1 MATFTI
7 TGYTN
12 IDQLTGKTAASDTYN
27 INGGYLFVDQD
38 SRVGMNQTTGSAL
51 GNITLSATLGGTI
64 EFNATKVRLIQYD
77 GGAGNVSGSN
87 SSVWLGDASGQLI
100 GVYSGLQFR
109 AANSGAAMPA
119 TGYLKIKN
127 WNGVAF
133 GTGAATGIQ
142 ANLIGPDRAGWIECV
157 GVNSL
162 ACTVNRLNKFIAS
175 GDWFDLGTTTAD
187 FNTTYQI
194 PSNGNLVY
202 SPGVWTETN
211 TGTNLFE
218 FYPCAGT
225 LPASGNRVQNDPIR
239 GKVCWIDTTGKVWF
253 GRDGANTGG
262 GYVPPA
268 GLKIRVPNIFF
279 TTCAAATQASNVLPN
294 ATLATRYRW
303 VTTSAGVVDIN
314 KAQVNWN
321 AAFAQPYSVA
331 LKNVGIMTQLN
342 ASEIASPIA
351 WEQIGVGQEAAN
363 TQNALVMA
371 TCFAGGYMS
380 GCTWTRAALATAVT
394 VNSITDCSDLVIQD
408 EKTFAFLTRAN
419 ASAGVNTLTR
429 VNGSSWKNSVF
440 GGGRVALATCSNISF
455 SGITYFDCLTGTT
468 SLFNPMYVFDMT
480 LNCSNVTM
488 DNIHFGGLPLVQPYA
503 GILQLGAAGCSNIKL
518 RNLGS
523 YANPLDMGGPQKDL
537 VPWSRASTHVVV
549 TDYNHGLKPSDVIY
563 VPVSQD
569 TAAIAIGAKTVT
581 GVISSN
587 QFMIAGTNGGAT
599 TGRTLSYYPT
609 MGAALFVLA
618 NGAAAN
624 TVSVQRCYTPHLRTN
639 LYTADNS
646 SKNVLVESAQG
657 DYLNVP
663 VFPELNGYNKGIF
676 AVPSLA
682 AQTSCYGTHWVD
694 GFITHTPPNTV
705 TQPWDRAT
713 TNITGLSTG
722 HFMRT
727 NDQIVVT
734 ETSHSGVVPLGL
746 KTITGYTNNTFV
758 FGGINTGPATGTFT
772 YVPLN
777 GRIGLV
783 MNEATS
789 ETANQY
795 TIDSGNPA
803 FTSAGGL
810 FMPTTGDQ
818 ITFTTPNY
826 VLNHSSFPIAEVRMA
841 GGVLDNYNLS
851 YALDKNNGQGFSPFY
866 NLSYLYTGC
875 TGFSGTFDCRV
886 SGGLEFNTVATGDYI
901 WGTGIAFN
909 AKVSGV
915 FGNQLTTDLPH
926 IGVIGGNL
934 KFNHLPFETGI
945 NPALGFKMKARFQ
958 TRANNLTA
966 ITSLYAFTNTTSGD
980 RAYQYPLDTRST
992 ALVIN
997 NLQTGTEVHVYRA
1010 SDTVEL
1016 SGIEQ
1021 TAGSVFSYPY
1031 TWAGD
1036 DTESFITVIK
1046 TGYQWIRYDNQFLGS
1061 GGLTIPS
1068 FQLID
1073 RNYSNQS

>member
-12 IDQLTGKTAASDTYN
+12 IDQLAGKTAASDTYN

-38 SRVGMNQTTGSAL
+38 SRVGYGQTTGSAL
-51 GNITLSATLGGTI
+51 GAITLSATLGGTI
-64 EFNATKVRLIQYD
+64 EFNATKVRLIQYN
-77 GGAGNVSGSN
+77 GGVGNVSGGN
-87 SSVWLGDASGQLI
+87 TPIRLGDSSGQLI
-100 GVYSGLQFR
+100 GVYSGLQFYP
-109 AANSGAAMPA
+109 ANSGAAMP
-119 TGYLKIKN
+119 TSGYLKIKN
-127 WNGVAF
+127 WNGIAF

-175 GDWFDLGTTTAD
+175 GDWFDLGITTAD
-187 FNTTYQI
+187 LNTTYQI

-211 TGTNLFE
+211 TGTNLYE
-218 FYPCAGT
+218 FYPCAGNI
-225 LPASGNRVQNDPIR
+225 PASGIRVQTDPVR
-239 GKVCWIDTTGKVWF
+239 GKVCWIDTTGRVTF
-253 GRDGANTGG
+253 GRDFAFTGG

-268 GLKIRVPNIFF
+268 GLRIKIPNIFF
-279 TTCAAATQASNVLPN
+279 TTCAAATQNRNTLPD
-294 ATLATRYRW
+294 ATLANRYRF
-303 VTTSAGVVDIN
+303 VTTSAGVIDIN

-321 AAFAQPYSVA
+321 AAFAQPYSVT

-342 ASEIASPIA
+342 VSEIASPIA
-351 WEQIGVGQEAAN
+351 WEQVGVGQEAGN
-363 TQNALVMA
+363 TQNALLMA

-380 GCTWTRAALATAVT
+380 GCTWTRAALATAVA
-394 VNSITDCSDLVIQD
+394 VNSITDCSNFQIYD
-408 EKTFAFLTRAN
+408 EKTFSFLTRGN
-419 ASAGVNTLTR
+419 NNSSAYSLTR
-429 VNGSSWKNSVF
+429 VNGTSWKNTTI
-440 GGGRVALATCSNISF
+440 GGGRVALATCSNINF
-455 SGITYFDCLTGTT
+455 SGVTYFDTLTGTT
-468 SLFNPMYVFDMT
+468 SSFFPMYLFDMT
-480 LNCSNVTM
+480 LNCANVTM
-488 DNIHFGGLPLVQPYA
+488 ENINFGGLSLVQPYA
-503 GILQLGAAGCSNIKL
+503 GLLQLGSAGCSNIKL
-518 RNLGS
+518 RNVGS
-523 YANPLDMGGPQKDL
+523 YTAPLDMGGPQKDL
-537 VPWSRASTHVVV
+537 VPWSRVTTTATV

-563 VPVSQD
+563 VPISQD
-569 TAAIAIGAKTVT
+569 TAAITVAAKTVAA
-581 GVISSN
+581 VPNAN
-587 QFMIAGTNGGAT
+587 QFTFACTNGGAT

-609 MGAALFVLA
+609 MSAALFVLA
-618 NGAAAN
+618 AGAAAN

-657 DYLNVP
+657 DFLNVP
-663 VFPELNGYNKGIF
+663 VFPQLNGYNKGIY

-694 GFITHTPPNTV
+694 GFITSTPSNTIN
-705 TQPWDRAT
+705 QRWDRAT
-713 TNITGLSTG
+713 TSITGLSTG
-722 HFMRT
+722 HYMRT
-727 NDQIVVT
+727 NDQIVVV
-734 ETSHSGVVPLGL
+734 ETSHSEVVSLGL
-746 KTITGYTNNTFV
+746 KTITGFTNNTFV
-758 FGGINTGPATGTFT
+758 FGGTNTGPATGTFT

-789 ETANQY
+789 DTVNQY
-795 TIDSGNPA
+795 TIDSGNPS

-851 YALDKNNGQGFSPFY
+851 YALDKNDGLGFSAFS
-866 NLSYLYTGC
+866 NLSYIYTGC
-875 TGFSGTFDCRV
+875 TGTSGTFDCRV
-886 SGGLEFNTVATGDYI
+886 SGGLNFDTVQTGDYI
-901 WGTGIAFN
+901 WGTGVAFN

-945 NPALGFKMKARFQ
+945 NPALGFKMKARIQ

-966 ITSLYAFTNTTSGD
+966 ITSLYAFTNSTSGD
-980 RAYQYPLDTRST
+980 RSYLYPLDTTST
-992 ALVIN
+992 ALIVN
-997 NLQTGTEVHVYRA
+997 NLQSGTEVHVYRT
-1010 SDTVEL
+1010 SDSVEL
-1016 SGIEQ
+1016 SGVEQ
-1021 TAGSVFSYPY
+1021 VAGSVFSYPY
-1031 TWAGD
+1031 TWAGSD
-1036 DTESFITVIK
+1036 VEAFITVTK
-1046 TGYQWIRYDNQFLGS
+1046 TGYQWIRYDNQLLGS

-1068 FQLID
+1068 FQLTD
-1073 RNYSNQS
+1073 RNYRNS